1 MSGNRY
7 TVSVHGRS
15 YEVELRSRVGSTLT
29 FCIAEQE
36 YSVEVLQSQAVSPVA
51 RPAPSRATADRR
63 ESGSKEVTAPM
74 PGIVSE
80 VKASEGANVQLG
92 DTLLVIEAM
101 KMENPIKATRS
112 GTVKH
117 VHVVKGQEVLSGAQ
131 LITLE

>member
-1 MSGNRY
+1 
-7 TVSVHGRS
+7 
-15 YEVELRSRVGSTLT
+15 
-29 FCIAEQE
+29 
-36 YSVEVLQSQAVSPVA
+36 
-51 RPAPSRATADRR
+51 
-63 ESGSKEVTAPM
+63 M

-80 VKASEGANVQLG
+80 VKASEGALVQLG

-112 GTVKH
+112 GTVKR